1 MARTNHL
8 VGLDYVVMNTDLLNS
23 LPDEDREIFEQQ
35 WQLASEHHAEL
46 WETETER
53 VIGEAEDSGTEFNDV
68 DQAAFQEAL
77 RPVVE
82 KYLDSSEDRELFDAI
97 RREAQQ

>member
-1 MARTNHL
+1 MC
-8 VGLDYVVMNTDLLNS
+8 
-23 LPDEDREIFEQQ
+23 
-35 WQLASEHHAEL
+35 
-46 WETETER
+46 
-53 VIGEAEDSGTEFNDV
+53 EFNDV
-68 DQAAFQEAL
+68 DQDAFQEAL